1 LTSDNVCVTDDH
13 AVESIKR
20 VRKALGV
27 SLADV
32 AERSDLHREAVARA
46 ERPGIDPR
54 ASTVAAIADALRVPV
69 CQLFERTGHER
80 PRTHRKAR

>member
-1 LTSDNVCVTDDH
+1 M
-13 AVESIKR
+13 
-20 VRKALGV
+20 

-32 AERSDLHREAVARA
+32 ADRSGLLRQAVARA
-46 ERPGIDPR
+46 ERAGIDPR
-54 ASTVAAIADALRVPV
+54 ASTVAAIAKALRVPV

>member
-1 LTSDNVCVTDDH
+1 MTSGNVVVYTNRQ
-13 AVESIKR
+13 VESIKR
-20 VRKALGV
+20 ARQARGL

-32 AERSDLHREAVARA
+32 ADRSGLLRQAVARA
-46 ERPGIDPR
+46 ERAGIDPR

-80 PRTHRKAR
+80 PRGKRSTR

>member
-1 LTSDNVCVTDDH
+1 MVTLSFTYES
-13 AVESIKR
+13 AMESIKR
-20 VRKALGV
+20 VRQARGL

-32 AERSDLHREAVARA
+32 AGRSGLLRQAIARA
-46 ERPGIDPR
+46 ERQGIDPR

-80 PRTHRKAR
+80 PRPKRQAR